1 MPLIQ
6 PVTLLHIDLR
16 PLRNPLM
23 MLAPALYRMLP
34 ALPKNP
40 TMEPGSPRNQ
50 PTTPFHA
57 FLAPFAAELKML
69 TMVEPRPEKKPM
81 MPCTQEPRKPV
92 KLDQT
97 ALPVLVQAKK

>member
-1 MPLIQ
+1 
-6 PVTLLHIDLR
+6 
-16 PLRNPLM
+16 M

-40 TMEPGSPRNQ
+40 AMEPGSPRNQ
-50 PTTPFHA
+50 LTTPFHA

-81 MPCTQEPRKPV
+81 MPCTQLER
-92 KLDQT
+92 
-97 ALPVLVQAKK
+97 